1 MFIVCSNILPIRLL
15 KICISVSRSPSAS
28 LVSRGRS
35 IQMGNMSGGP
45 GIIQRSACS
54 TPERRS
60 ASPQHTS
67 FVLQDDGFVVHRG
80 RGVTTLSS
88 VVRQSDGL

>member
-1 MFIVCSNILPIRLL
+1 M
-15 KICISVSRSPSAS
+15 KIHISVSRSPSAS

-35 IQMGNMSGGP
+35 AQMGNVSGGQ
-45 GIIQRSACS
+45 GILQRSACS

-60 ASPQHTS
+60 ASPQHSS

-80 RGVTTLSS
+80 RGVPTLSS
-88 VVRQSDGL
+88 VVRQTDGL